1 MSRADAPKADRPRQ
15 VSYEVVRAVSDRG
28 SYANLLLPKSL
39 NKAGLSGRDAAFAT
53 ELTYGA
59 LRRMGTYD
67 AIIGVETS
75 RILVTLATGIPE
87 ERCRRVDLGYID
99 YRTIDPQEWAG
110 REAESVLLVP
120 HASEMLYRGE
130 LLFHVEEQ

>member
-1 MSRADAPKADRPRQ
+1 M
-15 VSYEVVRAVSDRG
+15 
-28 SYANLLLPKSL
+28 
-39 NKAGLSGRDAAFAT
+39 
-53 ELTYGA
+53 
-59 LRRMGTYD
+59 
-67 AIIGVETS
+67 
-75 RILVTLATGIPE
+75 TLATGIPE